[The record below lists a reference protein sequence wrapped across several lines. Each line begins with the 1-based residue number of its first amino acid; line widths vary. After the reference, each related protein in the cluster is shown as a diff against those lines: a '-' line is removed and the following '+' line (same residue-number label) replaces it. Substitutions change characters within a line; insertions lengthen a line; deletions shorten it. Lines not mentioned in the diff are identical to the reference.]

1 MWTVTKDVDE
11 LKVAIVYPGGLELK
25 WAMSALKADH
35 PIITPAARYTEKD
48 AKGFLNEAK
57 ELQKIVKDVL
67 PSIKLFDFKDL
78 LQETLDEYRDDKTT
92 LKNIVSTCFGWDW
105 PRIEKL
111 LGDLWKYLTA
121 SQIIGQDCPILKH
134 GDGFKIGI
142 RPVTNIISIADMGHM
157 TSKGF
162 ILSNKQSWWRSR
174 EEEIMKAILEHHPVM
189 KENVHLLL
197 DMGTKNGCY
206 LEGGDCCA
214 ISDDSTAIAIGWQTY
229 REGAIE
235 VSKALPNQT
244 IYAVHKYPIE
254 LGSGGGSSLLWHYA
268 WHLNGMFTMVDE
280 NKVLCTPYIFDWPK
294 GGRKWLIKLLETL
307 RKDFEKWEPLR
318 KESNIRK
325 YREAGKKIPEWLVDY
340 IFGPFR
346 KEKIDAIKDV
356 GTVEIYKNGKRVAV
370 KDSFLDALIEDEI
383 LEPDNIIY
391 VGGDPNDIDYKTEY
405 EHYVTAL
412 REGIWACS
420 VATLKPGKVI
430 AYHDMIKTN
439 EALEYHGVKPVRIDG
454 RYMRKVGLFGLDSA
468 ILPLWRK

>member
-11 LKVAIVYPGGLELK
+11 LKVAIVYPGGLERW
-25 WAMSALKADH
+25 WALPTFGEYPLAWG
-35 PIITPAARYTEKD
+35 
-48 AKGFLNEAK
+48 AKGTPCGYFTRWESEQQRRSLKYTMQQTVK
-57 ELQKIVKDVL
+57 EVL

-111 LGDLWKYLTA
+111 LGDSWKNLTA

-134 GDGFKIGI
+134 GDGFKVGI

-214 ISDDSTAIAIGWQTY
+214 TSDDSTAITVGWHTN

-235 VSKALPNQT
+235 LSKALPNQT

-254 LGSGGGSSLLWHYA
+254 KYGF
-268 WHLNGMFTMVDE
+268 NGMVFTWGWHRDDIFAMVDE

-294 GGRKWLIKLLETL
+294 GGRKWLIKLLKTL
-307 RKDFEKWEPLR
+307 RKDIEEWHPILR
-318 KESNIRK
+318 R
-325 YREAGKKIPEWLVDY
+325 YREAGKKTPEWLMSRVIGD
-340 IFGPFR
+340 FTD
-346 KEKIDAIKDV
+346 EKIDAIKDV

-391 VGGDPNDIDYKTEY
+391 CGGDPDDYADPI
-405 EHYVTAL
+405 EHFFVSFA
-412 REGIWACS
+412 REEAGFMNCAEN
-420 VATLKPGKVI
+420 LKPGVI
-430 AYHDMIKTN
+430 LCYDDCPRTIETLKD
-439 EALEYHGVKPVRIDG
+439 HGVKTAT
-454 RYMRKVGLFGLDSA
+454 YKAFYQQKFGGPCQNCCF
-468 ILPLWRK
+468 IPLWRE